1 MASGKDYYET
11 LGVSK
16 NASDAEIKSAFR
28 KLAKQYHPDLNKE
41 EGAEAKFKEINEA
54 YTVLSDEQKRKQY
67 DQFGH
72 DAYTQ
77 GASQGGFG
85 GAGGFGGFGGFNA
98 EDIDLGSIFGDLF
111 GGGFGFGGG
120 GRNQRNRPTKGRDSL
135 VRVNLSFEEAV
146 FGCKKSINIDLD
158 SECEHCNGKGGS
170 DEVTCSTCG
179 GRGRV
184 VEQRQTMFGMFQTE
198 TTCPDCNGKG
208 RTFKNVCRH
217 CSGNGHV
224 IKNKEIEVTVPEG
237 VDTGHQLRI
246 SGKGAAGYNG
256 GPNGDIYIEFRVKEH
271 PIFERKEN
279 DVYLEVPITVTEAT
293 LGCKKEIPTLTGSV
307 VIDIEAGSQPG
318 DNLRLK
324 GKGIKDPNRKKY
336 GDFYVVLNVVI
347 PTKLDRKQKDL
358 FKQLD
363 NTDLDNDSAFKEFRK
378 YL

>member
-11 LGVSK
+11 LGVNK
-16 NASDAEIKSAFR
+16 GATDAEIKSAFR

-41 EGAEAKFKEINEA
+41 PGAEAKFKEINEA

-120 GRNQRNRPTKGRDSL
+120 RSNKNRPTKGRDSL

-146 FGCKKSINIDLD
+146 FGCKKTINIDLD

-184 VEQRQTMFGMFQTE
+184 IEQRQTMFGMFQTE
-198 TTCPDCNGKG
+198 STCPDCNGKG

-217 CSGNGHV
+217 CNGNGHV
-224 IKNKEIEVTVPEG
+224 IKNKEIDITVPEG
-237 VDTGHQLRI
+237 VDNGHQLRI

-271 PIFERKEN
+271 PLFERKES

-347 PTKLDRKQKDL
+347 PTKLDRKQKEL
-358 FKQLD
+358 FKELD
-363 NTDLDNDSAFKEFRK
+363 KTDLDNDSAFKEFKK

>member
-208 RTFKNVCRH
+208 RAFKNVCRH

>member
-135 VRVNLSFEEAV
+135 LRVNLSFEEAV

>member
-120 GRNQRNRPTKGRDSL
+120 GRSQKNRPTKGRDSL

-146 FGCKKSINIDLD
+146 FGCKKTINIDLD

-208 RTFKNVCRH
+208 RAFKNVCRH

-224 IKNKEIEVTVPEG
+224 IKNKQIEVTVPEG

-363 NTDLDNDSAFKEFRK
+363 KTDLDNDSAFKEFRK

>member
-1 MASGKDYYET
+1 MASSKDYYET

-16 NASDAEIKSAFR
+16 SATDAEIKSAFR
-28 KLAKQYHPDLNKE
+28 KLAKQYHPDINKE
-41 EGAEAKFKEINEA
+41 EGAAEKFKEIGEA
-54 YTVLSDEQKRKQY
+54 YSVLSDEKKRAQY

-72 DAYTQ
+72 EAFTQ

-85 GAGGFGGFGGFNA
+85 GGFGGFGGFNA
-98 EDIDLGSIFGDLF
+98 QDIDLSDILGDLF

-120 GRNQRNRPTKGRDSL
+120 SRGSNRNRPTKGRDSL

-146 FGCKKSINIDLD
+146 FGCKKTINIDLD

-184 VEQRQTMFGMFQTE
+184 IEARQTMFGMFQTE
-198 TTCPDCNGKG
+198 STCPDCNGKG
-208 RTFKNVCRH
+208 KTFKNVCRH

-224 IKNKEIEVTVPEG
+224 IKNKEIDITVPEG

-256 GPNGDIYIEFRVKEH
+256 GPNGDIYIEFRVKDH

-279 DVYLEVPITVTEAT
+279 DIYLDVPITVTEAV
-293 LGCKKEIPTLTGSV
+293 LGCKKEIPTLTGTV

-324 GKGIKDPNRKKY
+324 GKGVKDPNRKKY
-336 GDFYVVLNVVI
+336 GDFYVVLDVII
-347 PTKLDRKQKDL
+347 PTKLDRKQKEL
-358 FKQLD
+358 FKDLSK
-363 NTDLDNDSAFKEFRK
+363 TDLENDSSFKEFKK

>member
-16 NASDAEIKSAFR
+16 NATDAEIKSAFR

-41 EGAEAKFKEINEA
+41 AGAADKFKEINEA

-72 DAYTQ
+72 DAYTK
-77 GASQGGFG
+77 GAAQGGFG
-85 GAGGFGGFGGFNA
+85 GAEGFGGFGGFNA

-120 GRNQRNRPTKGRDSL
+120 SRSQKNRPTKGRDSL

-146 FGCKKSINIDLD
+146 FGCKKTINIDLD
-158 SECEHCNGKGGS
+158 SECEYCNGKGGS

-184 VEQRQTMFGMFQTE
+184 VEQRQTMFGVFQTE

-217 CSGNGHV
+217 CNGNGHV

-271 PIFERKEN
+271 PLFERKEN
-279 DVYLEVPITVTEAT
+279 DIYLEVPITVAEAA

-307 VIDIEAGSQPG
+307 VIDIESGSQPG

-347 PTKLDRKQKDL
+347 PTKLDRKQKEL
-358 FKQLD
+358 FKLLND
-363 NTDLDNDSAFKEFRK
+363 TDLDNDSSFKEFRK

>member
-1 MASGKDYYET
+1 MASSKDYYET

-16 NASDAEIKSAFR
+16 SATDAEIKSAFR
-28 KLAKQYHPDLNKE
+28 KLAKQYHPDINKE
-41 EGAEAKFKEINEA
+41 EGAAEKFKEIGEA
-54 YTVLSDEQKRKQY
+54 YSVLSDEKKRAQY

-72 DAYTQ
+72 EAFTQ

-85 GAGGFGGFGGFNA
+85 GGFGGFGGFNA
-98 EDIDLGSIFGDLF
+98 QDIDLSDILGDLF

-120 GRNQRNRPTKGRDSL
+120 GRSNRNRPTKGRDSL
-135 VRVNLSFEEAV
+135 VRVNLTFEEAV
-146 FGCKKSINIDLD
+146 FGCKKSISLDLD
-158 SECEHCNGKGGS
+158 TECEHCNGKGGS

-184 VEQRQTMFGMFQTE
+184 IEARQTMFGMFQTE
-198 TTCPDCNGKG
+198 STCPDCNFKGK
-208 RTFKNVCRH
+208 TFKNVCRH
-217 CSGNGHV
+217 CGGNGHV
-224 IKNKEIEVTVPEG
+224 IKNKEIDITVPEG

-256 GPNGDIYIEFRVKEH
+256 GPNGDIYIEFRVKDH

-279 DVYLEVPITVTEAT
+279 DIYLDVPITVAEAV

-324 GKGIKDPNRKKY
+324 GKGVKDPNKKKY
-336 GDFYVVLNVVI
+336 GDFYVVLDVII
-347 PTKLDRKQKDL
+347 PTKLDRKQKEL
-358 FKQLD
+358 FKELSK
-363 NTDLDNDSAFKEFRK
+363 TDLENDSSFKEFKK

>member
-16 NASDAEIKSAFR
+16 GASEAEIKSAFR
-28 KLAKQYHPDLNKE
+28 KLAKQYHPDINKE
-41 EGAEAKFKEINEA
+41 EGAAEKFKEIGEA
-54 YTVLSDEQKRKQY
+54 YSVLSDEKKRAQY

-72 DAYTQ
+72 EAFTQ

-85 GAGGFGGFGGFNA
+85 GGFGGFGGFNA
-98 EDIDLGSIFGDLF
+98 QDIDLSDILGDLF

-120 GRNQRNRPTKGRDSL
+120 SRSNRNRPTKGRDSL
-135 VRVNLSFEEAV
+135 VRVNLTFEEAV

-184 VEQRQTMFGMFQTE
+184 IEARQTMFGMFQTE
-198 TTCPDCNGKG
+198 STCPDCNGKG
-208 RTFKNVCRH
+208 KTFKNVCRH
-217 CSGNGHV
+217 CGGNGHV
-224 IKNKEIEVTVPEG
+224 IKNKEIDITVPEG

-256 GPNGDIYIEFRVKEH
+256 GPNGDIYIEFRVKDH

-279 DVYLEVPITVTEAT
+279 DIYLDVPITVVEAT

-324 GKGIKDPNRKKY
+324 GKGVKDPNRKKY
-336 GDFYVVLNVVI
+336 GDFYVVLDVII
-347 PTKLDRKQKDL
+347 PTKLDRKQKEL
-358 FKQLD
+358 FKELSK
-363 NTDLDNDSAFKEFRK
+363 TDLENDSSFKEFKK

>member
-16 NASDAEIKSAFR
+16 GASDAEIKSAFR
-28 KLAKQYHPDLNKE
+28 KLAKQYHPDINKE
-41 EGAEAKFKEINEA
+41 EGAAEKFKEIGEA
-54 YTVLSDEQKRKQY
+54 YSVLSDEKKRAQY

-72 DAYTQ
+72 EAFTQ

-85 GAGGFGGFGGFNA
+85 GGFGGFGGFNA
-98 EDIDLGSIFGDLF
+98 QDIDLSDILGDLF

-120 GRNQRNRPTKGRDSL
+120 SRSNRNRPTKGRDSL
-135 VRVNLSFEEAV
+135 VRVNLTFEEAV

-184 VEQRQTMFGMFQTE
+184 IEARQTMFGMFQTE
-198 TTCPDCNGKG
+198 STCPDCNGKG
-208 RTFKNVCRH
+208 KTFKNVCRH
-217 CSGNGHV
+217 CGGNGHV
-224 IKNKEIEVTVPEG
+224 IKNKEIDITVPEG

-256 GPNGDIYIEFRVKEH
+256 GPNGDIYIEFRVKDH

-279 DVYLEVPITVTEAT
+279 DIYLDVPITVVEAT

-324 GKGIKDPNRKKY
+324 GKGVKDPNKKKY
-336 GDFYVVLNVVI
+336 GDFYVVLDVII
-347 PTKLDRKQKDL
+347 PTKLDRKQKEL
-358 FKQLD
+358 FKELSK
-363 NTDLDNDSAFKEFRK
+363 TDLENDNSFKEFKK

>member
-1 MASGKDYYET
+1 MASSKDYYET

-16 NASDAEIKSAFR
+16 SATDAEIKSAFR
-28 KLAKQYHPDLNKE
+28 KLAKQYHPDINKE
-41 EGAEAKFKEINEA
+41 EGAAEKFKEIGEA
-54 YTVLSDEQKRKQY
+54 YSVLSDEKKRAQY

-72 DAYTQ
+72 EAFTQ

-85 GAGGFGGFGGFNA
+85 GGFGGFGGFNA
-98 EDIDLGSIFGDLF
+98 QDIDLSDILGDLF

-120 GRNQRNRPTKGRDSL
+120 RGSNRNRPTKGRDSL

-146 FGCKKSINIDLD
+146 FGCKKTINIDLD

-170 DEVTCSTCG
+170 DEITCSTCG

-184 VEQRQTMFGMFQTE
+184 IESRQTMFGMFQTE
-198 TTCPDCNGKG
+198 STCPDCNGKG
-208 RTFKNVCRH
+208 KTFKNVCRH

-224 IKNKEIEVTVPEG
+224 IKNKEIDITVPEG

-256 GPNGDIYIEFRVKEH
+256 GPNGDIYIEFRVKDH

-279 DVYLEVPITVTEAT
+279 DIYLDVPITVAEAV
-293 LGCKKEIPTLTGSV
+293 LGCKKEIPTLTGTV

-324 GKGIKDPNRKKY
+324 GKGVKDPNRKKY
-336 GDFYVVLNVVI
+336 GDFYVVLDVII
-347 PTKLDRKQKDL
+347 PTKLDRKQKEL
-358 FKQLD
+358 FKELSK
-363 NTDLDNDSAFKEFRK
+363 TDLENDSSFKEFKK

>member
-120 GRNQRNRPTKGRDSL
+120 GRSQRNRPTKGRDSL

-146 FGCKKSINIDLD
+146 FGCKKTINIDLD
-158 SECEHCNGKGGS
+158 TECEHCNGKGGS

-208 RTFKNVCRH
+208 RAFKNVCRH

-224 IKNKEIEVTVPEG
+224 IKNKQIEVTVPEG